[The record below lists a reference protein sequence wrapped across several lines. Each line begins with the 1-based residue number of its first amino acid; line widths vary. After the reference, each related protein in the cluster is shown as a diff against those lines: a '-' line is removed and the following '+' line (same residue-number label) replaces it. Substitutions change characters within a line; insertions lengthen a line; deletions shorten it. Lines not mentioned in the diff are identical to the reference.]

1 MDHLGFK
8 NISAE
13 ALRGY
18 VDQHEEKDYLLVDVR
33 QPVEYAQSHIP
44 GATLVPLMNLESAL
58 PDLPSNQDIIFYCR
72 SGNRS
77 QTAAVIAANSGTSL
91 QKIFNLSGGIMA
103 WDGKTLSEFPRVQ
116 TFMDSK
122 GPSDLM
128 LQSMNLEKGA
138 LRFYLELLKTFDDQP
153 FVEMIRPLVQAEE
166 AHARSI
172 YRFWE
177 STTEKPQ
184 PFDDLFATLAG
195 DILEGGEN
203 LQDAINKV
211 KAIRE
216 NFCPSLFELALDI
229 EFRAYDVYRTMA
241 NMSSD
246 DAASHVFLSIAQ
258 IEKDHMQL
266 LAETIAECPE
276 LKE

>member
-1 MDHLGFK
+1 MENLKFR

-13 ALRGY
+13 ALRSY
-18 VDQHEEKDYLLVDVR
+18 IEQNEEKDYLIVDVR

-44 GATLVPLMNLESAL
+44 GAKLVPLMNLESAL
-58 PDLPSNQDIIFYCR
+58 PDLPSEQDIIFYCR

-77 QTAAVIAANSGTSL
+77 QAGAAIAAGSGISL
-91 QKIFNLSGGIMA
+91 QQIYNLRGGIMA
-103 WDGKTLSEFPRVQ
+103 WDGKTLSDFPRVQ
-116 TFMDSK
+116 AVTASESPADMLLKSMD
-122 GPSDLM
+122 
-128 LQSMNLEKGA
+128 LEKGA
-138 LRFYLELLKTFDDQP
+138 LRFYRYVLQTFADQP
-153 FVEMIRPLVQAEE
+153 FVKTIKPLVDAEE

-172 YRFWE
+172 YRFWRLI
-177 STTEKPQ
+177 TENPE
-184 PFDDLFATLAG
+184 PFDALFARLTG

-203 LQDAINKV
+203 LHDAISKV
-211 KAIRE
+211 EIIEE
-216 NFCPSLFELALDI
+216 NFCLNLFELALEI

-241 NMSSD
+241 NMSRD
-246 DAASHVFLSIAQ
+246 DDASHVFLSIAQ

>member
-13 ALRGY
+13 ALRSY
-18 VDQHEEKDYLLVDVR
+18 VDQHQEKDYLLVDVR

-44 GATLVPLMNLESAL
+44 GAKLVPLMNLESAL
-58 PDLPSNQDIIFYCR
+58 PDIPSNQDIIFYCR

-77 QTAAVIAANSGTSL
+77 QAAAVLAASSTNSL

-122 GPSDLM
+122 GPSDML
-128 LQSMNLEKGA
+128 LQSMDLEKGA
-138 LRFYLELLKTFDDQP
+138 LRFYQELLKTFDDQP
-153 FVEMIRPLVQAEE
+153 FVEMIKPLVHAEE

-172 YRFWE
+172 YRFWK
-177 STTEKPQ
+177 STTENPR
-184 PFDDLFATLAG
+184 PFDELFATLAG

-203 LQDAINKV
+203 LQDAISKV
-211 KAIRE
+211 KAIKE
-216 NFCPSLFELALDI
+216 NFCPNLFELALEI
-229 EFRAYDVYRTMA
+229 EFRAYDVYRTLA
-241 NMSSD
+241 NMSLG

-258 IEKDHMQL
+258 VEKDHMQL
-266 LAETIAECPE
+266 LAEAIAECPE